1 MIHASGASRG
11 NWGRAASTLQSHPL
25 EGESHLSR
33 KRKRVIHEGP
43 LRGWRRLKRD
53 PPKDETLLQAKL
65 TGAMIRCE
73 LADSR
78 EYKAAVS

>member
-1 MIHASGASRG
+1 MLRNRSRQFPEKILCILCIDV
-11 NWGRAASTLQSHPL
+11 N
-25 EGESHLSR
+25 
-33 KRKRVIHEGP
+33 KKN
-43 LRGWRRLKRD
+43 GWTGKQ
-53 PPKDETLLQAKL
+53 DETLLQAKL

>member
-1 MIHASGASRG
+1 MLRNRSRQFPEKILCILCI
-11 NWGRAASTLQSHPL
+11 NV
-25 EGESHLSR
+25 
-33 KRKRVIHEGP
+33 KKN
-43 LRGWRRLKRD
+43 GWTGKQ
-53 PPKDETLLQAKL
+53 DETLLQAKL